1 MPPSRSLS
9 PAEKLRSISSAQI
22 GTFLSL
28 SLTRAHFRRG
38 RGRRRGRA
46 ERRKID
52 PWPSGPARARA
63 AARRRW
69 RPRKYTHTRIRV
81 ALSLQA
87 RSYFCTTS
95 MCVRIFSRLPPWL
108 PLELQLVVCG
118 RRGIAKTRRAS
129 ACQWIYDAGLGI
141 IGTRR

>member
-22 GTFLSL
+22 GTFL

-69 RPRKYTHTRIRV
+69 RPRKYTHTHTRIRV

-108 PLELQLVVCG
+108 PLEFQLVVCG